1 MVCQYKKEIT
11 MPLKD
16 ILRKEAIVLD
26 LEAEDKFAVIKK
38 LIDHLASEGI
48 IDESCRDTAIK
59 EAIAREKLMPT
70 GLENGVAVPHAIS
83 DGIECHGA
91 VFGRLKN
98 PVDFGAQDG
107 IDCDLIF
114 LILIHPEPQVPYV
127 QILSQIVR
135 VFREEDNREKARKAV
150 TPDEI
155 YSLFT

>member
-1 MVCQYKKEIT
+1 

-16 ILRKEAIVLD
+16 ILQKEAILLD
-26 LEAEDKFAVIKK
+26 FEAEDKFDAIRK
-38 LIDHLASEGI
+38 LIDHLAAEGI
-48 IDESCRDTAIK
+48 ITDECRETAIK
-59 EAIAREKLMPT
+59 EAFAREKLMPT

-91 VFGRLKN
+91 VFGRLKK

-107 IDCDLIF
+107 IECDLIF

-135 VFREEDNREKARKAV
+135 VFREEENRDKARKAV
-150 TPDEI
+150 TADEI
-155 YSLFT
+155 YSLFL